1 MAQISSNFANLQ
13 SEYDKAQDVIE
24 SQKKDISDL
33 TKDLK
38 SSLDNLNAVKLKS
51 AALQDDFIEV
61 QNTCHKY
68 EKEMEDLSVLNAK
81 LKEDLKDQQQIK
93 VENMALK
100 TELETTKSQLVT
112 LTKRHKKQD
121 LLDLELEEA
130 ETRIT
135 SLTRY
140 VLCIYKE

>member
-38 SSLDNLNAVKLKS
+38 SSLDNLNAIKLKS

-81 LKEDLKDQQQIK
+81 LKEGWKDQQQIK